1 MTFFI
6 VSLTSLKKK
15 NYILYNI
22 NMGSI
27 DCSAVAGEKGGKKSR
42 D

>member
-15 NYILYNI
+15 KIYILYNI

-27 DCSAVAGEKGGKKSR
+27 DCSAVAGEKGGKKK
-42 D
+42 